1 MSEQAEM
8 SVVNMTELRAILGH
22 KKGAALRRTKAAE
35 LVALGMDAQSA
46 DAAMMSRYGISIC
59 RRALKDLVA
68 EHNAAKSRAAA
79 KTHAGQFRSGQ
90 SGNPLGRPKVPKPS
104 NAELMEILKK
114 VMARLDALNGGG
126 NV

>member
-22 KKGAALRRTKAAE
+22 KKGAALRRNKAAE
-35 LVALGMDAQSA
+35 LVALGMDVQSA
-46 DAAMMSRYGISIC
+46 DAAMMSRYGISIG

-68 EHNAAKSRAAA
+68 EHRAAMARAAA
-79 KTHAGQFRSGQ
+79 MPRGRPFSPGV
-90 SGNPLGRPKVPKPS
+90 SGNPGGRPKVPQPS
-104 NAELMEILKK
+104 NAELMEALKK
-114 VMARLDALNGGG
+114 VMARLDGINGGN